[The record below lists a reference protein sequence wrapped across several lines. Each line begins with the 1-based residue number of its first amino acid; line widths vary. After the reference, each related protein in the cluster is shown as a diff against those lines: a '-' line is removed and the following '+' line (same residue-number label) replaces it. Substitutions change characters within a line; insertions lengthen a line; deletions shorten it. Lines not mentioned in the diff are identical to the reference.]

1 MEKQQKP
8 ILKCLVGLDWGSKP
22 QCATLTIISPMRFHE
37 NESQGQVTPVFTM
50 INRLYMV
57 TETDL
62 IAKTLHFL
70 MPTSEKTIYL
80 STFKASK
87 TKINHLI
94 FWSKVK
100 VSDLILM
107 YDTQPCSNQNIKL
120 TSLCSFFIMLHA

>member
-37 NESQGQVTPVFTM
+37 NESQGQVTHVFTM

-70 MPTSEKTIYL
+70 MPTSEKTIPVNFQGKQDKNQSFDL
-80 STFKASK
+80 
-87 TKINHLI
+87 L
-94 FWSKVK
+94 VK
-100 VSDLILM
+100 GQGQRPHSYV
-107 YDTQPCSNQNIKL
+107 
-120 TSLCSFFIMLHA
+120 